1 MNEKVVVVGSAV
13 AAFLASLCC
22 LGPLLLGGIGL
33 GVALSATFESLR
45 PYFLGVTA
53 LLLALGFY
61 LAYREPATAD
71 ACAEGTCA
79 ANPSGMRKFAK
90 PFLWIA
96 TVVVVALALFPL
108 YGARFVSTVKHSTP
122 STALGSEANLAHV
135 ALKVSGMTCEVCAAS
150 VQAVLL
156 KVDGVASAAVDLRGA
171 VAHVRY
177 DPGKVRP
184 EQLVK
189 AVNTTGFKAS
199 L

>member
-1 MNEKVVVVGSAV
+1 MNEKVVVAGSAV

-61 LAYREPATAD
+61 LAYRKPTPAVACAD
-71 ACAEGTCA
+71 ATCTSA
-79 ANPSGMRKFAK
+79 PTAVRRLAK

-150 VQAVLL
+150 VQAALL
-156 KVDGVASAAVDLRGA
+156 KLPGVTEAHVDVAGAA
-171 VAHVRY
+171 AHVRY
-177 DPGKVRP
+177 DPGKISP